1 MTCTRPEQFA
11 ALVEAVVPEEVRAG
25 LSAEDLSAD
34 APTAGPAAEL
44 LEYHFV
50 ERLVD
55 DWVQFLGERGVPAE
69 GVREESWL
77 NRDAFLE
84 QEMLDDGRVYAFQ
97 HPVHGGIRI
106 VGDLVHLRRQSSAR
120 RGRAPLLGEHTREV
134 LGELGYDD
142 ARIAELIE
150 ASAVLA
156 SADVS

>member
-11 ALVEAVVPEEVRAG
+11 ALVAAVVPDEVRAG
-25 LSAEDLSAD
+25 LSAEDLSVD

-55 DWVQFLGERGVPAE
+55 DWCS
-69 GVREESWL
+69 SWGSEASRPRASGRRAGSTVMPSS
-77 NRDAFLE
+77 NRRCSTTA
-84 QEMLDDGRVYAFQ
+84 A
-97 HPVHGGIRI
+97 PTPSSTCTAASA

-120 RGRAPLLGEHTREV
+120 RGRAPLLGEHIREV

-142 ARIAELIE
+142 AIAELIE

>member
-1 MTCTRPEQFA
+1 MRACRPRISPRTRRP
-11 ALVEAVVPEEVRAG
+11 PVR
-25 LSAEDLSAD
+25 
-34 APTAGPAAEL
+34 PPEL

-50 ERLVD
+50 ERLVE

-84 QEMLDDGRVYAFQ
+84 QEMLDDGRAYAFQ

-120 RGRAPLLGEHTREV
+120 RGRAPLLGEHPARCSASSATTTH
-134 LGELGYDD
+134 
-142 ARIAELIE
+142 RIAELIE